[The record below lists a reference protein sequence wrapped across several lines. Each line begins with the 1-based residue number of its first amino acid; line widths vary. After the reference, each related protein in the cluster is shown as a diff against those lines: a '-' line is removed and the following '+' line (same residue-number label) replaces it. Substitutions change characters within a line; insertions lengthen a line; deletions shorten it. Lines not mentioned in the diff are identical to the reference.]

1 MCNGYIG
8 GSSSVPW
15 CDEYDQQERSSQDG
29 GKQHRQRFPVPNCKP
44 YYDSWLLCVDTRDNC
59 CGANKCRF
67 HFTEWQNCHKYSDE
81 VRAYNA
87 KIPMFNKDD
96 RAPGTFNGFS
106 TK

>member
-1 MCNGYIG
+1 MDILEGHPLFRG
-8 GSSSVPW
+8 VMSTTSKSAAHKM
-15 CDEYDQQERSSQDG
+15 S

-67 HFTEWQNCHKYSDE
+67 HFTEWQNCHKHSDE

-87 KIPMFNKDD
+87 KIPRFNKDK
-96 RAPGTFNGFS
+96 AEAGTYNGLS
-106 TK
+106 AK